1 MLAMPEQSFAVESG
15 WQAPNEAGFTRHQVH
30 AHVVV
35 VVVAAAVVV
44 IDDVDVNIVIAVVI
58 MKIVFQ
64 AVYSKEKNYAIY
76 VKYSIV
82 H

>member
-35 VVVAAAVVV
+35 VVVVAVVV
-44 IDDVDVNIVIAVVI
+44 MAVVI

-64 AVYSKEKNYAIY
+64 AVYSKEKNYSIY

-82 H
+82 HKSF